1 MAGKREGMDNGKIMY
16 LYVVTLLWCP
26 STFFKAFC
34 CSNHAKHTT
43 EGCGNKSL
51 CVKPHVGY
59 YAVGSVVTVF
69 PILNIKGYILRG
81 ALKRQ

>member
-1 MAGKREGMDNGKIMY
+1 MERLCICVQLHYYGAR
-16 LYVVTLLWCP
+16 LP
-26 STFFKAFC
+26 FFKAFC